1 MAQVINTNVPSLN
14 AQRNLNSTQSLLT
27 TSLQRL
33 STGLRI
39 NSAKDDAAG
48 LAISERFTEQIRGLN
63 QAVRNANDGISFSQT
78 AEGAL
83 ATIGDSL
90 QRIRELSV
98 QAANDS
104 NSASD
109 RQALNNE
116 VSQLVD
122 EVNRIALTTEFNG
135 GRVLDGTQSSLFF
148 QVGANQGQT
157 IAVSGVDARASVLG
171 ATRSTVATADGL
183 TQAQLNDD
191 GIATMTDVVI
201 TPIGTSAL
209 TTAITAD
216 LSTNATTSLEDAV
229 RAINDEIDTRIA
241 AGDADAVLIAE
252 AGYKASLNVAND
264 GKTSISI
271 SASYQADVANVF
283 GVTGG
288 VATLNSAATA
298 ETALDA
304 VASNVDLTTISVA
317 TRAEATEAIAV
328 ASGALTQVNDLRAQL
343 GAVQTRF
350 ESTIAN
356 LSITSEN
363 LSAARSRIRDAD
375 FAQETSNLTRASIL
389 QQAGTAMLAQA
400 NALPQNVLS
409 LLG

>member
-1 MAQVINTNVPSLN
+1 MAQVINTNIPSLN
-14 AQRNLNSTQSLLT
+14 AQRNLNTSQSLLA

-48 LAISERFTEQIRGLN
+48 LAISERFTQQIRGLN

-83 ATIGDSL
+83 GTIGDSL
-90 QRIRELSV
+90 QRIRELAV
-98 QAANDS
+98 QASNDS

-116 VSQLVD
+116 VGELVE
-122 EVNRIALTTEFNG
+122 EVNRIALSTEFNG

-157 IAVSGVDARASVLG
+157 IAVSGVDARTSQLG
-171 ATRSTVATADGL
+171 ATISVAAAGMSQ
-183 TQAQLNDD
+183 TQINDV
-191 GIATMTDVVI
+191 GIASISSAVI
-201 TPIGTSAL
+201 APTGTAAL
-209 TTAITAD
+209 TTDITAVM
-216 LSTNATTSLEDAV
+216 TGVTTLEDAV
-229 RAINDEIDTRIA
+229 RTINAEIDTRIA

-252 AGYKASLNVAND
+252 AGYKASLLVGND
-264 GKTSISI
+264 GTTSISI
-271 SASYQADVANVF
+271 SAAYAEGGLAANGF
-283 GVTGG
+283 AVTGG
-288 VATLNSAATA
+288 EVTLVGGGTVAVSA
-298 ETALDA
+298 DA
-304 VASNVDLTTISVA
+304 AAGVTDLTAISVA
-317 TRAEATEAIAV
+317 TRAEATETIAAV
-328 ASGALTQVNDLRAQL
+328 SGALTQVSDLRAQL

-363 LSAARSRIRDAD
+363 LSAARSRILDAD
-375 FAQETSNLTRASIL
+375 FAQETANLTRASIL

>member
-14 AQRNLNSTQSLLT
+14 AQRNLNSSQNLLA
-27 TSLQRL
+27 TSLERL

-48 LAISERFTEQIRGLN
+48 LAISERFTSQIRGLD
-63 QAVRNANDGISFSQT
+63 QAVRNANDGISFAQT

-83 ATIGDSL
+83 GTIGDAL

-116 VSQLVD
+116 VEQLVD
-122 EVNRIALTTEFNG
+122 EVNRIALNTEFNG
-135 GRVLDGTQSSLFF
+135 GRVLDGTQSDIFF

-157 IAVSGVDARASVLG
+157 IAVSGVDSRATELG
-171 ATRSTVATADGL
+171 AMVSVSATGL
-183 TQAQLNDD
+183 TQDQINVDELTA
-191 GIATMTDVVI
+191 ITDVVI
-201 TPIGTSAL
+201 TPAGEGAL
-209 TTAITAD
+209 TTAITA
-216 LSTNATTSLEDAV
+216 SMTGVVTVEDAV
-229 RAINDEIDTRIA
+229 RAINDEISTRIA
-241 AGDADAVLIAE
+241 AGDADAELIADSGYQAAVRVDN
-252 AGYKASLNVAND
+252 AGL
-264 GKTSISI
+264 TSISI
-271 SASYQADVANVF
+271 SSARGDDTNLFV
-283 GVTGG
+283 VTGG
-288 VATLNSAATA
+288 AATTGNA
-298 ETALDA
+298 VPVVVELAADTAA
-304 VASNVDLTTISVA
+304 VTDLTAISVA
-317 TRAEATEAIAV
+317 TREEAFESIQVATE
-328 ASGALTQVNDLRAQL
+328 ALTQVSNLRAEL

-350 ESTIAN
+350 ESSIAN

-363 LSAARSRIRDAD
+363 LSAARSRILDAD
-375 FAQETSNLTRASIL
+375 FAQETANLTRASIL